1 MTARGAAVELA
12 ARRTVFR
19 QTLVPACAILA
30 CILVAAHAPA
40 EIRAPVVIAFL
51 CAVPG
56 IALVGL
62 LSPDSLELE
71 LALALALSVALS
83 GLTALVLVYAHL
95 WSPTAVVLIV
105 AAVTLGGGLRDV
117 GLRSRARPAATWL
130 VGALRTVPLAAW
142 RGFARPVPVVRAA
155 GAQVGRSVGAGLSAA
170 AAALLALARRAKV
183 RRRTGVALAVLSE
196 LLQGAGRR
204 MRIVAVRPPRA
215 AVARPRARE
224 AAPPA
229 APESSLQSFLLDE
242 LRRSARSQ
250 GGRRRRQPES
260 LAELEPRELEDLLS
274 WSSLQRFVTHRA
286 VQQVVPELW
295 FVDDLERRLRRT
307 PIPRRTAS
315 GRTVHHVPRGVWITG
330 VSQGRSVPVAWRV
343 LEQDGKPKEWRTRLA
358 LEALDALSGL
368 GSYGAVVAAGPA
380 HGSLS
385 GFRRG
390 LEERGLSYLL
400 RVDPATAARE
410 LAPDRPSRSAAEAR
424 EVVRERLA
432 DGAAIPAG
440 PQPNGARQISE
451 LVLVKGTERLVLCEV
466 AADGEVSAF
475 WLSNLPAA
483 TAPER
488 LAFLLRLADRGT
500 SGRGADEPFL
510 GLGALEGQGDSRG
523 ELERQL
529 AGVALAHGLR
539 TLGLSA
545 AAEGA
550 AEA

>member
-12 ARRTVFR
+12 ARRTVLR

-30 CILVAAHAPA
+30 CVLVAAHAPA

-117 GLRSRARPAATWL
+117 GLGRRARPAIRWL
-130 VGALRTVPLAAW
+130 LGALRTAPIAAW
-142 RGFARPVPVVRAA
+142 RRFVRSVPVATAA
-155 GAQVGRSVGAGLSAA
+155 GARVGRRVGAGLSAA
-170 AAALLALARRAKV
+170 AAALPALARRAHV
-183 RRRTGVALAVLSE
+183 RRRTGVALAVLSDH
-196 LLQGAGRR
+196 LHRAGRR
-204 MRIVAVRPPRA
+204 VRTVAAVRPPRA
-215 AVARPRARE
+215 AVERPPVGRT
-224 AAPPA
+224 APPTA
-229 APESSLQSFLLDE
+229 SESSLQSFLLDE

-250 GGRRRRQPES
+250 GSRRRRQPES

-330 VSQGRSVPVAWRV
+330 VSQGRSVPVVWRV
-343 LEQDGKPKEWRTRLA
+343 LEQDGRAKEWRTRLA
-358 LEALDALSGL
+358 LEAIDALSGL

-400 RVDPATAARE
+400 RVDAVTAARE
-410 LAPDRPSRSAAEAR
+410 LAPDKPSRSAAEAR

-432 DGAAIPAG
+432 DGAAIPTG
-440 PQPNGARQISE
+440 PQPNRGARRMSD
-451 LVLVKGTERLVLCEV
+451 LVCVKGAQRLVLCEV
-466 AADGEVSAF
+466 AADGRMSAF

-488 LAFLLRLADRGT
+488 LAFLLRLA
-500 SGRGADEPFL
+500 GRATIGRPADEPL
-510 GLGALEGQGDSRG
+510 LNALEGQVDSQG

-545 AAEGA
+545 AREGA
-550 AEA
+550 TEA